1 MVNFQLCGFSLQL
14 RSIQNSLAVQW
25 LGLHDFTAEAPG
37 SVPGWETKIPQAM
50 WHGQNKNKQI
60 HKTLNEQVKKQII
73 EKGIN
78 KLEDTTAEI
87 IQNARQRNR
96 CQET

>member
-1 MVNFQLCGFSLQL
+1 MN
-14 RSIQNSLAVQW
+14 RSKS
-25 LGLHDFTAEAPG
+25 
-37 SVPGWETKIPQAM
+37 K
-50 WHGQNKNKQI
+50 
-60 HKTLNEQVKKQII
+60 LNVI

-96 CQET
+96 C